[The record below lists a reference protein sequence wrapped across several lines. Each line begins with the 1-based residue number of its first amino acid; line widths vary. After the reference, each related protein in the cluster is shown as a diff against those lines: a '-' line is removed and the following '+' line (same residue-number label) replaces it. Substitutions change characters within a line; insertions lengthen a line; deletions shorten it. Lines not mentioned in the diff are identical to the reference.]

1 MGVGYR
7 SRAERREI
15 IKSIIAHTEPS
26 PLGAYDLSPSE
37 LVFYRARTARALDE
51 LANSTGTFK
60 AYYRLPAARPF
71 FYVIGL
77 TAIIVAMAVTFFVYL
92 WLSNTDNTR
101 PYALLSAC
109 VTVAVV
115 AIGWVAAG
123 WTSNRNTIRQNTN
136 NMLFARFS
144 HTAFGEAMHRFH
156 SKFGNEISPQVTD
169 EKIEYLRS
177 LGDEESIKTA
187 TSVTYLLNYYEFIAS
202 GVIRGDLDA
211 EIIKDNIRGLI
222 IFYHDKCSP
231 YITLHNASNPRVYE
245 NLIKIRTH
253 YREV

>member
-1 MGVGYR
+1 M
-7 SRAERREI
+7 
-15 IKSIIAHTEPS
+15 
-26 PLGAYDLSPSE
+26 
-37 LVFYRARTARALDE
+37 
-51 LANSTGTFK
+51 
-60 AYYRLPAARPF
+60 AA
-71 FYVIGL
+71 
-77 TAIIVAMAVTFFVYL
+77 TFFIYL

-101 PYALLSAC
+101 PYPLLSAC

-156 SKFGNEISPQVTD
+156 TAFGNEVAPQVT
-169 EKIEYLRS
+169 EERLQELRS

-211 EIIKDNIRGLI
+211 EIIRDNIRGLI
-222 IFYHDKCSP
+222 CFYHDKCSP
-231 YITLHNASNPRVYE
+231 YIFLHNRQNPRVYE

-253 YREV
+253 YREA